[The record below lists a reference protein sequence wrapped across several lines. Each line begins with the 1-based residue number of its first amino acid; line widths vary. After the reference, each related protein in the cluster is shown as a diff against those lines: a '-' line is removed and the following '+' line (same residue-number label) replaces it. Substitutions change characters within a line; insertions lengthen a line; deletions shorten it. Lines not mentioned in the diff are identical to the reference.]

1 MAKSL
6 AGALLCA
13 TALTGFL
20 APQAAA
26 AQDSP
31 ATPQTA
37 DDQATADDSGG
48 PIIVTARRRD
58 ESIVDVPLAITV
70 VSSEKMSRLNLTSTK
85 DIANF
90 TPSLEFSDFTQ
101 GNSRND
107 RGANR
112 TIIFRGLNLANN
124 GGSTTQAA
132 SMFLDGAAVISNEIP
147 GSLDIGAV
155 EVLRGPQNV
164 YFGRA
169 TMTGAIS
176 YRTKAIPDR
185 ITVDANATVAERQT
199 YKVEASVAGPIIG
212 DTLGA
217 RVTGLYETNDGYI
230 TNAYNPSGKK
240 LGARERRSISGTVNF
255 KPVDTM
261 EFKAYVNYFQDD
273 DNPSATVNIFP
284 DALYAPGGTAANPNP
299 NLQGAFVST
308 GVVTNCL
315 KGITNVLAGSPPGT
329 APTLARG
336 TLCGRVPDRS
346 HAIAYSRTDIPAEY
360 QAVLFDLNPFIKA
373 ENFDRT
379 AGSHRNGFNS
389 HLVANFQISDYL
401 KFQSITGYHNNTTL
415 VAVDGAQQPIT
426 PQSQFS
432 ILFFGLTSRFKDLS
446 QEIRLSSDP
455 ERAFSWTVGAN
466 YIDARVLSEAFNL
479 TTTNIQPTAQNP
491 NPVQTFNGA
500 SGAFNV
506 GFNRGETF
514 GYFAGGYLKLLDNRL
529 TLSAEG
535 RYQSD
540 RRTARTLKP
549 SDLTTIASSGLFAK
563 TFTAFYPRVSVD
575 YDVGGGRKVY
585 ASYAK
590 GGRPGGFN
598 SALLSFLDPANS
610 RYATC
615 GCFAATV
622 SQIQSL
628 FGVTD
633 SSFKQESLTIG
644 ELGFKGYLDNN
655 KGYFDLNLYYG
666 NVSNQQVTQAQ
677 LITALTPPTTLSII
691 TNTGKTRIY
700 GIEFTGNYRFTP
712 DISLDVTGAYNYTKR
727 ITFLDP
733 SPATI
738 AQFGISDFSGKK
750 LNLAPIYS
758 GSAVLSYEQRT
769 SDSWTPFGNIAAVYR
784 GKQYADIANYSYI
797 PGRTVVDL
805 RAGVKNEMFRIEAFV
820 TNLFDN
826 RTYPAG
832 NVAADF
838 GINKVGGVRSSNSGF
853 FGAYA
858 EPRTFGARASVHF

>member
-1 MAKSL
+1 MAKTL
-6 AGALLCA
+6 ARTLLCA

-20 APQAAA
+20 LPQQAV
-26 AQDSP
+26 AQDTPKP
-31 ATPQTA
+31 AA
-37 DDQATADDSGG
+37 DDGEAAVEPSSVIT
-48 PIIVTARRRD
+48 VTARRRD

-70 VSSEKMSRLNLTSTK
+70 VTAEKLDRLNLTSTA

-132 SMFLDGAAVISNEIP
+132 SLFLDGAAVISNEIP

-185 ITVDANATVAERQT
+185 FTIDANATVAERET
-199 YKVEASVAGPIIG
+199 YKFEASVAGPIIG
-212 DTLGA
+212 ETLGA

-240 LGARERRSISGTVNF
+240 LGARERRSVSGTLDF
-255 KPVDTM
+255 RPVDTM
-261 EFKAYVNYFQDD
+261 EFKAYVNYFEDN

-284 DALYAPGGTAANPNP
+284 DAQYAPVGTNS
-299 NLQGAFVST
+299 NLQGALVSLGT
-308 GVVTNCL
+308 VTNCL
-315 KGITNVLAGSPPGT
+315 KGSNATLNGVT
-329 APTLARG
+329 TLARA
-336 TLCGRVPDRS
+336 TVCGKVPNRS
-346 HAIAYSRTDIPAEY
+346 RAVAYSRTDIPAEF
-360 QAVLFDLNPFIKA
+360 QAILFDLNPFIKA
-373 ENFDRT
+373 ESFKRT
-379 AGSHRNGFNS
+379 AGSHRNGLNS

-415 VAVDGAQQPIT
+415 VAVDGGQQPIT
-426 PQSQFS
+426 PLSQFS
-432 ILFFGLTSRFKDLS
+432 LLFFGLSSRFKDLS

-455 ERAFSWTVGAN
+455 ERDFSWTVGAN
-466 YIDARVLSEAFNL
+466 YIDARVLSQAFNL
-479 TTTNIQPTAQNP
+479 TSTNIQPTVANP

-500 SGAFNV
+500 AGAFNT

-514 GYFAGGYLKLLDNRL
+514 GYFAGGYLKLLDNKL

-540 RRTARTLKP
+540 RRSARTLRP
-549 SDLTTIASSGLFAK
+549 ADLSTVVTSGLFAK
-563 TFTAFYPRVSVD
+563 TFKAFYPRVSVD
-575 YDVGGGRKVY
+575 FDVGEGRKVY
-585 ASYAK
+585 ASYAR

-598 SALLSFLDPANS
+598 SSLLSFLDPNNS

-615 GCFAATV
+615 GCFNAAV

-628 FGVTD
+628 FGVTG

-666 NVSNQQVTQAQ
+666 NVSDQQVTQAQ
-677 LITALTPPTTLSII
+677 VITALTPPTTVSII
-691 TNTGKTRIY
+691 TNTGKTEIY

-712 DISLDVTGAYNYTKR
+712 DLSLDVTGAYNYTRRKV
-727 ITFLDP
+727 FLDP

-738 AQFGISDFSGKK
+738 ALFGISDFSGKK
-750 LNLAPIYS
+750 LHLAPIYS

-769 SDSWTPFGNIAAVYR
+769 SEEWTPFGNIAAVYR

-797 PGRTVVDL
+797 PGRAVVDL
-805 RAGVKNEMFRIEAFV
+805 RVGAKTGTFRIEGFV

-832 NVAADF
+832 NIAGDF
-838 GINKVGGVRSSNSGF
+838 GINKFGGVRSSNSGF

>member
-1 MAKSL
+1 MRTTTIKT
-6 AGALLCA
+6 LLCA
-13 TALTGFL
+13 TAV
-20 APQAAA
+20 AALSTPA
-26 AQDSP
+26 ATLAQDAAPPP
-31 ATPQTA
+31 AA
-37 DDQATADDSGG
+37 EEEATSEGE
-48 PIIVTARRRD
+48 ITVTARRRS

-70 VSSEKMSRLNLTSTK
+70 VGSEKIERLSLESTR

-132 SMFLDGAAVISNEIP
+132 SMFLDGAAVIGNEIP
-147 GSLDIGAV
+147 GGLDIGAV

-169 TMTGAIS
+169 TMTGAIA
-176 YRTKAIPDR
+176 YRTKPIPEDFT
-185 ITVDANATVAERQT
+185 IEANAKVAERDT
-199 YKVEASVAGPIIG
+199 YRVEASVAGEVIPG
-212 DTLGA
+212 VLGV
-217 RVTGLYETNDGYI
+217 RVTGLYEDADGYI
-230 TNAYNPSGKK
+230 TNAYNPGGQK
-240 LGARERRSISGTVNF
+240 LGARSRRSYSGSVDFT
-255 KPVDTM
+255 PVDGM
-261 EFKAYVNYFQDD
+261 EFKAYVNYFEDED
-273 DNPSATVNIFP
+273 GPSATVNIFP
-284 DALYAPGGTAANPNP
+284 DALYAPVGTNT
-299 NLQGAFVST
+299 NLQGALVSLGT
-308 GVVTNCL
+308 VTNCL
-315 KGITNVLAGSPPGT
+315 RGRDATLNGVT
-329 APTLARG
+329 TLARA
-336 TLCGRVPDRS
+336 TLCGKVPGRS
-346 HAIAYSRTDIPAEY
+346 RALAYSRTDLPAEY
-360 QAVLFDLNPFIKA
+360 AAILYDLNPFIRA
-373 ENFDRT
+373 ENFKKQT
-379 AGSHRNGFNS
+379 GSQRNAFNS

-401 KFQSITGYHNNTTL
+401 KFQSITGYHNNTTI
-415 VAVDGAQQPIT
+415 VAIDGAQQPIT

-446 QEIRLSSDP
+446 QEVRLSSDP

-466 YIDARVLSEAFNL
+466 YIDARVLSQAFNL
-479 TTTNIQPTAQNP
+479 TTTNIQPTAAVP

-514 GYFAGGYLKLLDNRL
+514 GYFAGAYLKLLDDRL

-540 RRTARTLKP
+540 KRSARTLRP
-549 SDLTTIASSGLFAK
+549 NDLTTIITSGLFQK
-563 TFTAFYPRVSVD
+563 TFNAFYPRASAD
-575 YDVGGGRKVY
+575 FDVGGGRKIY

-598 SALLSFLDPANS
+598 SGLISFLDPNNA

-615 GCFAATV
+615 GCFAAAV
-622 SQIQSL
+622 AQIQSL

-655 KGYFDLNLYYG
+655 KGYFDINAYYG
-666 NVSNQQVTQAQ
+666 TVSNQQVTQAQ
-677 LITALTPPTTLSII
+677 VITALTPPTTLSII
-691 TNTGKTRIY
+691 TNTGKTEIY

-712 DISLDVTGAYNYTKR
+712 EISLDTTFAYNYTRRKV
-727 ITFLDP
+727 FLDP

-750 LNLAPIYS
+750 LHLAPIYS
-758 GSAVLSYEQRT
+758 GSAVLSYEQAT
-769 SDSWTPFGNIAAVYR
+769 SDEWSPFGNIAAVYR
-784 GKQYADIANYSYI
+784 GKQFADIANFSFI

-805 RAGVKNEMFRIEAFV
+805 RAGAKNEMFRVEAFV
-820 TNLFDN
+820 SNVFDN

-832 NVAADF
+832 NIAPDF

-858 EPRTFGARASVHF
+858 EPRTFGVRAGVKF